1 MSLFVAMKS
10 TVHGGG
16 GGQFDDVHFMDN
28 LYKIKP
34 EKNQPNF
41 LIKKKEQFP
50 HSMKLCYFLDY
61 DEFQTSVI
69 VKYFPVC

>member
-10 TVHGGG
+10 TVHGG

-34 EKNQPNF
+34 EKNN
-41 LIKKKEQFP
+41 LIFW
-50 HSMKLCYFLDY
+50 
-61 DEFQTSVI
+61 
-69 VKYFPVC
+69 

>member
-34 EKNQPNF
+34 EKNN
-41 LIKKKEQFP
+41 LIFW
-50 HSMKLCYFLDY
+50 
-61 DEFQTSVI
+61 
-69 VKYFPVC
+69 